1 MTDYTDFRKAVG
13 TYVQQLFQSDS
24 ILINGMR
31 IKIALNQYV
40 YTLQRTDANTYSAS
54 SGLVASLKID
64 FTKPISIE
72 GLDTTFDEF
81 CSSTFC
87 SSRAY
92 MPCVYAGSLTM
103 DVTKTSGFTSL
114 IIYDMTDD
122 QWATFLDLNQQY
134 KDILTAY
141 KKDVFKHDV
150 QDFILNS
157 ANNWYTGT
165 IQDQV
170 PLIDTLVAEWD
181 MGYNGDPEGH
191 NILPNGYMPS
201 GVTYFSN
208 NIAFK
213 QVDFGSLGLNLFS
226 CPDFSVAESP
236 CFRYDNDN
244 RKLVQWKTYYNTTDL
259 SMYNLPDSYIGVV
272 VGRDSN
278 LLTTTKLV
286 FIIALSEDG
295 KQAFLQRYPQ
305 YAIACCLRK
314 MTDPMASGVCPDPGN
329 FLTTCDAVMDVICKN
344 NKTGACACYTDDI
357 TRCITKECQNGKAY
371 LNQNMRTTSCPN
383 QCMQI
388 VDITGGQQAVDIE
401 IQQAITGCVPQRIY
415 KRVDSPGCPE
425 GTGGTG
431 SSGGGTGSFIG
442 YDTGAMTNYSAQ
454 SLKELRSFLMSQ
466 YTKSPTDFFTAMS
479 QNTIS
484 FVDTVT
490 RQPFV
495 LKSVTATEPF
505 DSGSSQLLSN
515 SFQGW
520 QLVNGALRETLVLNP
535 NGATCQLLKEDKAVL
550 LGLSSINV
558 STNKILSAQSNQVTL
573 TQLSVDDSVDTEL
586 AFAVSVTASTDPS
599 EWGSDPAFPYN
610 LTKGT
615 LTTVLK
621 GTLIVVAISP
631 ASNKIMSAARN
642 RMLLIIISI
651 AAACVVTA
659 LFVFFAVLHS
669 RGFSKKL
676 FTVPVLLAVAFSVP
690 IVLAALNQLDT
701 KSY

>member
-24 ILINGMR
+24 VLIDGMR
-31 IKIALNQYV
+31 VMLVQDATVDTNLLYTV
-40 YTLQRTDANTYSAS
+40 YTLQRTAATTYSFTA
-54 SGLVASLKID
+54 GLFDLKLDFNSKILSFLIDQTTQLYYTVYCGALKITCDKGTASLLVLEL
-64 FTKPISIE
+64 S
-72 GLDTTFDEF
+72 DTALSQFLQDKSVKDWAAINTNYKVDLLRYDV
-81 CSSTFC
+81 STF
-87 SSRAY
+87 
-92 MPCVYAGSLTM
+92 
-103 DVTKTSGFTSL
+103 
-114 IIYDMTDD
+114 IY
-122 QWATFLDLNQQY
+122 
-134 KDILTAY
+134 
-141 KKDVFKHDV
+141 
-150 QDFILNS
+150 NS
-157 ANNWYTGT
+157 ANLKYTG
-165 IQDQV
+165 D
-170 PLIDTLVAEWD
+170 LIDGASLIGTETAEMHID
-181 MGYNGDPEGH
+181 VQPFSYQTQTNTS
-191 NILPNGYMPS
+191 NL
-201 GVTYFSN
+201 YFSEQCRL
-208 NIAFK
+208 K
-213 QVDFGSLGLNLFS
+213 RTDFSETYVCPCTVQKPVTIRQLACLLLNLTEFPDLYHQPDSFIGYLIRMPKDGSGDFIIFILGL
-226 CPDFSVAESP
+226 SV
-236 CFRYDNDN
+236 D
-244 RKLVQWKTYYNTTDL
+244 
-259 SMYNLPDSYIGVV
+259 
-272 VGRDSN
+272 GR
-278 LLTTTKLV
+278 T
-286 FIIALSEDG
+286 
-295 KQAFLQRYPQ
+295 AFLQRYPQ
-305 YAIACCLRK
+305 YGAACCLRK

-344 NKTGACACYTDDI
+344 NKTGACACYTDDL

-371 LNQNMRTTSCPN
+371 LNQNMRSNSCPN

-586 AFAVSVTASTDPS
+586 AFSVSVTASTNPS
-599 EWGSDPAFPYN
+599 EWGSDPSFPYN

-615 LTTVLK
+615 LNTVLQ

-642 RMLLIIISI
+642 RMLLIILSI

-659 LFVFFAVLHS
+659 LFVFFALLYS